1 MRENSPLIFFV
12 SGLLAL
18 GLAGVDSGRAGTKVE
33 LTRDGVAVVDGK
45 KVFPIGFTMP
55 PPPDGKTPEG
65 KNGIGELADAG
76 ATFLRT
82 GGQWTEEN
90 IRREQKYL
98 DAAAR
103 YGMHCLPFLRENANI
118 TSAAREAQLRKLLA
132 QFKDHPGLG
141 AWKGD
146 DEPEWSKKPIPPL
159 VRAYDIIKEV
169 DPNHPLA
176 IIHAPRGTVESLRQ
190 YNVAA
195 DIIGADIYPISYPP
209 GLHSTLTN
217 KE

>member
-1 MRENSPLIFFV
+1 MGGTAEGGRITLIIPLA
-12 SGLLAL
+12 GLLFITSCLTPAL
-18 GLAGVDSGRAGTKVE
+18 AAPSHSVINSDQVLVI
-33 LTRDGVAVVDGK
+33 DGK

-103 YGMHCLPFLRENANI
+103 YGMHSLPFLRANAYI

-132 QFKDHPGLG
+132 QL
-141 AWKGD
+141 KG
-146 DEPEWSKKPIPPL
+146 
-159 VRAYDIIKEV
+159 
-169 DPNHPLA
+169 
-176 IIHAPRGTVESLRQ
+176 
-190 YNVAA
+190 
-195 DIIGADIYPISYPP
+195 
-209 GLHSTLTN
+209 HS
-217 KE
+217 